1 MKIRMIVGFV
11 ALILSFFSGA
21 GIAAESRSTIEIREG
36 MAGMIG
42 YGTLMSLSSLE
53 QTLGHKYEGQAY
65 PVHVRD
71 YVRGWAFRR
80 PLNDPQANPATAQK
94 TDACFLRNDERVPFE
109 GMVNLNVYPEEN
121 GRMNCI
127 LYVLSEEDLLKVDKR
142 ERDYQRVD
150 VTDRIEE
157 YKFSGGRV
165 YIYEGLPEHPDTAA
179 ADPGKYLLIKE
190 YVDQVT
196 EACDGIGKEFRAEF
210 ERSTRPVAFPIV
222 SFQAIIWEKYDQ

>member
-1 MKIRMIVGFV
+1 MKIRMIVGFL
-11 ALILSFFSGA
+11 ALIVSFFPAA
-21 GIAAESRSTIEIREG
+21 GTAAEGKSIIEIREG

-65 PVHVRD
+65 PVHVMG

-80 PLNDPQANPATAQK
+80 PLNDPQANPATAK
-94 TDACFLRNDERVPFE
+94 KIDACFLRNDERVPFE
-109 GMVNLNVYPEEN
+109 GMVNLNVYPEKN

-142 ERDYQRVD
+142 EWGYKRVD

-157 YKFSGGRV
+157 YEFSGGRV

-179 ADPGKYLLIKE
+179 ADPGKYIIIKE
-190 YVDQVT
+190 YVDQVIA
-196 EACDGIGKEFRAEF
+196 ACDGIGREYSAEF
-210 ERSTRPVAFPIV
+210 ESSTRPVAYPVV
-222 SFQAIIWEKYDQ
+222 SFQTIIWEKYDQ

>member
-1 MKIRMIVGFV
+1 MKIRIIVGILV
-11 ALILSFFSGA
+11 LIPSFFPAA
-21 GIAAESRSTIEIREG
+21 GIAAESKKTIEIREG
-36 MAGMIG
+36 LAGMIG

-80 PLNDPQANPATAQK
+80 PLNDPQANPATAK
-94 TDACFLRNDERVPFE
+94 KIDACFLRNDERVPFE
-109 GMVNLNVYPEEN
+109 GMVNLNVYPEKS

-127 LYVLSEEDLLKVDKR
+127 LYVLSEADLLKVDKR
-142 ERDYQRVD
+142 EWDYQRVD

-157 YKFSGGRV
+157 HEFSGGRV
-165 YIYEGLPEHPDTAA
+165 YLYEGLPEHADTAA
-179 ADPGKYLLIKE
+179 ADPGKYILIKE

-196 EACDGIGKEFRAEF
+196 AACDGMGKEFRAEF
-210 ERSTRPVAFPIV
+210 ESSTRPVAYPVV
-222 SFQAIIWEKYDQ
+222 SFQAIIWD